1 MRSEVW
7 TSVQL
12 CAHWIPSHRK
22 KGPPMPNVESNPE
35 RSPDLAISRSA
46 PKRITAAAAHIDAS
60 NWPLGT
66 YALDYR
72 VPLPDPSGIGV
83 ATNPNTG
90 EILGYKWYVAL
101 KFGPDAASSGFTFSA
116 IEVKY
121 IGKWNSEHKITRL
134 DIGPAQWQVDG
145 SDVVFSGGGMQT
157 VSDDNGEDP
166 GPPRTKR
173 PLRRSST
180 DLPITSGNLIRK

>member
-35 RSPDLAISRSA
+35 RSLDLAISRSA

-66 YALDYR
+66 YKLDHP
-72 VPLPDPSGIGV
+72 VVLPDPSGFGAHI
-83 ATNPNTG
+83 NPNTG
-90 EILGYKWYVAL
+90 EPDKDEYVVAL
-101 KFGPDAASSGFTFSA
+101 KFGPDAASSEFFF
-116 IEVKY
+116 
-121 IGKWNSEHKITRL
+121 GKKDVRYNGGLNSEHRIETL
-134 DIGPAQWQVDG
+134 DIRPAQWQVDG
-145 SDVVFSGGGMQT
+145 SDVVFSGGGT
-157 VSDDNGEDP
+157 KTISDDNGDDP
-166 GPPRTKR
+166 GPPPDRF
-173 PLRRSST
+173 PLAPQQYRFT
-180 DLPITSGNLIRK
+180 N